1 MWKQSPLVKTQKKSS
16 KNHQNFVKK
25 QKINKNFVNS
35 TKWRQNTENL
45 FIFVPRIF
53 HFHEKNKHSYILPLL
68 QVLLLLQ
75 MKRQKMADWP
85 WWKMG
90 KCFVQNVRK
99 RIKLGKVVPNIIM
112 KSINKML
119 KPLVRFAIEFSKTNE
134 AEIIT
139 IANSTRFQPQPWR
152 IL

>member
-1 MWKQSPLVKTQKKSS
+1 MWKQSPLVKTQKFRENTKKST
-16 KNHQNFVKK
+16 
-25 QKINKNFVNS
+25 KNFVNS

-53 HFHEKNKHSYILPLL
+53 HVHEKNKHSYILPLL

-90 KCFVQNVRK
+90 KCFAQNVRK